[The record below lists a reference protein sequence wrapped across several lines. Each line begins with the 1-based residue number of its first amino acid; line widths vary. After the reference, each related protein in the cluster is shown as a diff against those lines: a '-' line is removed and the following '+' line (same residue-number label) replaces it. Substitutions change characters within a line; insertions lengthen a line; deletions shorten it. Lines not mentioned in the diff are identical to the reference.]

1 MNSTQSK
8 IISELN
14 AQQKEPVINYK
25 ESSVVFAGAGAGK
38 TKTMVSRV
46 AYMIEDGI
54 APENIVF
61 FTFTRK
67 AANEIKERVKK
78 FIGSKAD
85 GMFVGTYHSFC
96 AKLLRTYMPLFQG
109 YSSNFAIYDE
119 DDKKTILK
127 DAMEEFGADS
137 SIKIEAIMAAISH
150 WKERLITPEMIDC
163 SYGSMDYIMK
173 GIYEI
178 YQRKLREMNALD
190 FSDLMIF
197 MIRLMESNAS
207 IKKQIN
213 DKYQWIIADEFQDS
227 SVVDLRFIQLL
238 SNDCKRFC
246 AVSDL
251 NQSMYSFRGANINAT
266 IKFIQDYALR
276 QFIVGQNYRSTSTI
290 VDSANKMVKRNHMP
304 IKYNCFTQNEN
315 GEKAVVIPCENEDV
329 EATKICAAIKSLN
342 SKGID
347 YKEIAILY
355 RSNFLARSI
364 EKGLMSSKIPY
375 RILSGLPFY
384 ARKEVKDVMSVYR
397 ILNSAKDVV
406 ALSRA
411 LMLMG
416 GIGATSIDKVK
427 KLKVWQK
434 EKINHQDVYNAL
446 LTCISSTKG
455 QNSLKKFFEGIE
467 ELKTFGENPVDI
479 FTRILILL
487 DYETV
492 VKKGLR
498 NDDEYKKRISTL
510 RELKS
515 IVQEYSSIDELVLN
529 ITSVSD
535 SEDEPNAVNL
545 MTVHGSKGLEFR
557 VVIVADCNENIFPAA
572 LALQENLLEEERR
585 IFYVAMTRA
594 KEFLIMTYCN
604 GRMSN
609 GYFKHY
615 RPSRFLNEIDSGYL
629 LWPNRPKRGFS
640 IR

>member
-25 ESSVVFAGAGAGK
+25 EPSVVFAGAGAGK

-96 AKLLRTYMPLFQG
+96 AKLLRKYMPLFSG

-119 DDKKTILK
+119 EDKKTIIK

-137 SIKIEAIMAAISH
+137 SIKIEAVMAAISH

-173 GIYEI
+173 GHYEI

-227 SVVDLRFIQLL
+227 SVVDLRFLQLL
-238 SNDCKRFC
+238 SNDCERFC
-246 AVSDL
+246 GCGDNS
-251 NQSMYSFRGANINAT
+251 QSIYSFRGTNLNEIIRFVGKYNL
-266 IKFIQDYALR
+266 K

-290 VDSANKMVKRNHMP
+290 VDSANRMIKRNHTP
-304 IKYNCFTQNEN
+304 IQYDCFTQNAK
-315 GEKAVVIPCENEDV
+315 GEKAVVIPCAHEEE
-329 EATKICAAIKSLN
+329 EATKISAAIKSIN
-342 SKGID
+342 SKGIE
-347 YKEIAILY
+347 YKEIAVLY
-355 RSNFLARSI
+355 RSNFLSRAV
-364 EKGLMSSKIPY
+364 EKGLMSAKIPY
-375 RILSGLPFY
+375 RIMSGTPFY
-384 ARKEVKDVMSVYR
+384 SRKEVKDVMCVYR
-397 ILNSAKDVV
+397 VLNSTKDVV

-416 GIGATSIDKVK
+416 SIGAVTINKIK
-427 KLKVWQK
+427 KLSIWKK
-434 EKINHQDVYNAL
+434 ETLTHKEIFAAL
-446 LTCISSTKG
+446 FPCVSSAKG
-455 QNSLKKFFEGIE
+455 KTNLKKFFDGLE
-467 ELKTFGENPVDI
+467 ELKTHGTNPIDI

-498 NDDEYKKRISTL
+498 TEDDYKRRISTL

-515 IVQEYSSIDELVLN
+515 IVQEYSSIDELVMN
-529 ITSVSD
+529 ITSVAD
-535 SEDEPNAVNL
+535 SEEEPNAVSL
-545 MTVHGSKGLEFR
+545 MTVHGSKGLEYR
-557 VVIVADCNENIFPAA
+557 VVIVVGCNEGVFPSG
-572 LALQENLLEEERR
+572 LSLKDNLLEEERR

-594 KEFLIMTYCN
+594 KEFLIMTYCQGRIQN
-604 GRMSN
+604 GRFMPA
-609 GYFKHY
+609 KE
-615 RPSRFLNEIDSGYL
+615 SRFLNEIDSNYL
-629 LWPNRPKRGFS
+629 LWPGRKKRGFS
-640 IR
+640 V